1 MNEFSFA
8 QKQRLAYIDFKLYFT
23 GMVTRSEIVSH
34 FELGLA
40 AATRDL
46 KIYKEKAPENMVYN
60 NVEKKYFITT
70 QFKPIFKHEARRT
83 LIKLANNTSDGFDAI
98 SDTSFPIESPSP
110 LNVPEIDII
119 AKLSQAIINNKPI
132 SVIYTSL
139 TSGSAARELVPHSIV
154 DNGLRWHVRAYDR
167 KSNSFRDFVLT
178 RISKVTI
185 KQQNL
190 EQREDKLEDHQW
202 MRMMPLQLIAH
213 PKNVQYPTA
222 IAMDY
227 GMDNGILELNVRA
240 ALAGYL
246 LRRWN
251 VDCTQ
256 KASLCGGEYQ
266 LWLRNRQT
274 LYGAENLAIAP
285 GYKQE
290 TQEENIY
297 KEV

>member
-1 MNEFSFA
+1 MNEFNFA

-70 QFKPIFKHEARRT
+70 QFQPILKHDARRT
-83 LIKLANNTSDGFDAI
+83 LIKLANNISDGFDAI
-98 SDTSFPIESPSP
+98 SDTSFPIESPNP
-110 LNVPEIDII
+110 LNVPDIDII

-139 TSGSAARELVPHSIV
+139 SSGSGARELVPHSIV
-154 DNGLRWHVRAYDR
+154 DNGLRWHLRAFDR
-167 KSNSFRDFVLT
+167 KSKSFRDFVLT
-178 RISKVTI
+178 RITKVTI
-185 KQQNL
+185 LAQTPSSKEN
-190 EQREDKLEDHQW
+190 KFEDHQW
-202 MRMMPLQLIAH
+202 MRMVPLQIIPHPNNVEH
-213 PKNVQYPTA
+213 PKA
-222 IAMDY
+222 IKLDF
-227 GMDNGILELNVRA
+227 GMENGMLELNVRA
-240 ALAGYL
+240 AMAGYL

-251 VDCTQ
+251 VDCSDSG
-256 KASLCGGEYQ
+256 SLSGPEYQ
-266 LWLRNRQT
+266 LYLQNIQT

-285 GYKQE
+285 GYG
-290 TQEENIY
+290 N
-297 KEV
+297 